1 MADLKVMFLHG
12 MEGTPEGT
20 KPTFLKRNG
29 YRVLAPVLPKDNFE
43 LSLARA
49 KDTFENFWPDIVV
62 GSSRGGAIACALDTG
77 DVPKILIAPAYKKF
91 RVKDPIIDKTTT
103 ILHCINDEIVEFEQS
118 RELEENYGCE
128 LINCGVCHRM
138 SDEGAL
144 NELLKAVKAMS

>member
-91 RVKDPIIDKTTT
+91 RV
-103 ILHCINDEIVEFEQS
+103 
-118 RELEENYGCE
+118 
-128 LINCGVCHRM
+128 
-138 SDEGAL
+138 
-144 NELLKAVKAMS
+144 